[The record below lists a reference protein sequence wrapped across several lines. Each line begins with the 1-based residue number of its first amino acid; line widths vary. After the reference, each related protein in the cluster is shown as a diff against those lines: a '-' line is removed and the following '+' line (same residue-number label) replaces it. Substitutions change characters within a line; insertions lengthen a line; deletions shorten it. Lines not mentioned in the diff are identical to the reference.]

1 VWQSP
6 IDAMKQIYLE
16 TYSSGNRYFEIV
28 GFKDEEK
35 IRIKI
40 FEITLQKRIIIPQ
53 FEVTAIIGVIH
64 DANILETDIFQQFV
78 KAAKQF
84 IEVYAAV

>member
-1 VWQSP
+1 
-6 IDAMKQIYLE
+6 MKQIYLE

-40 FEITLQKRIIIPQ
+40 FEIIAHKRIIIPQ

-64 DANILETDIFQQFV
+64 DANILETNIFQQFV

-84 IEVYAAV
+84 IEVYTTV